1 MGLSSYPTN
10 VPPIDPAIVKRRLN
24 YARSRLDLTQE
35 DLAKMTGISR
45 SSIGTTETAC
55 NPSVPFVQIVS
66 LAKALNVSPMWLIG
80 FDNTMPDD
88 AEEIEMQKKNGV
100 VRVIVSKERASALR
114 AAGLIK

>member
-10 VPPIDPAIVKRRLN
+10 IPPLDPQVVRRRLN
-24 YARSRLDLTQE
+24 YARSRLDLTQDE
-35 DLAKMTGISR
+35 LAKLTGISR

-66 LAKALNVSPMWLIG
+66 LAKALGVSPLWLMG

-88 AEEIEMQKKNGV
+88 AEEIELPKKNGTIK
-100 VRVIVSKERASALR
+100 VIISKDKAQAFR